1 MASENDLPDNEDV
14 KKKAL
19 ARLAVAGLVTAAA
32 LAGLWWLDQGK
43 KPSTDKVAL
52 APQPAPIRP
61 AHAPEPTLPQIEPLP
76 EATDEGGPV
85 EPAVEAA
92 MPQEAPPPPRVSNAP
107 RQAMAPPEPNT
118 SRPATPMPTP
128 PSPSPAQAPAA
139 LPPSLPPTSASG
151 SFVVQLGV
159 FSTPARAEELVR
171 QLKSKGIRASTETR
185 VHVGPF
191 LNRQEAEKA
200 QAEMHRLGLNGVVTT
215 AAPTK

>member
-1 MASENDLPDNEDV
+1 MASENELPDNEDV

-19 ARLAVAGLVTAAA
+19 ARLAVAGLVTVAA

-43 KPSTDKVAL
+43 KAPPDKMPQ

-61 AHAPEPTLPQIEPLP
+61 AQAPEPALPTAEPPP
-76 EATDEGGPV
+76 ETPAGLGTQE
-85 EPAVEAA
+85 EPTETVA
-92 MPQEAPPPPRVSNAP
+92 PPEAPPPPRVSNAP
-107 RQAMAPPEPNT
+107 RIPQPPVEPAPARQA
-118 SRPATPMPTP
+118 
-128 PSPSPAQAPAA
+128 APAA
-139 LPPSLPPTSASG
+139 QPVMPPPTQQPPALPATAATG

-159 FSTPARAEELVR
+159 FANPTGAEELVR

-200 QAEMHRLGLNGVVTT
+200 QAEMRRLGINGIVTT

>member
-19 ARLAVAGLVTAAA
+19 ARLAVAGLVTATA

-43 KPSTDKVAL
+43 KTPRDKLAL

-61 AHAPEPTLPQIEPLP
+61 APAPEPSLPQTEPP
-76 EATDEGGPV
+76 PVATDEGGPV
-85 EPAVEAA
+85 ESVDGARL
-92 MPQEAPPPPRVSNAP
+92 PQEAPPPPRVSNAP
-107 RQAMAPPEPNT
+107 RQAPVPSEAST
-118 SRPATPMPTP
+118 SRPAAPMPTTP
-128 PSPSPAQAPAA
+128 MQAPAQGPA
-139 LPPSLPPTSASG
+139 AQPPSLPPVSASG

-159 FSTPARAEELVR
+159 FSTPARAEALVR
-171 QLKSKGIRASTETR
+171 QLRSKGIRASTETR

-200 QAEMHRLGLNGVVTT
+200 QAEMRRLGLNGVVTT
-215 AAPTK
+215 VAPTK

>member
-61 AHAPEPTLPQIEPLP
+61 APAPEPSLPQTEPPP
-76 EATDEGGPV
+76 ETPDEGGPI
-85 EPAVEAA
+85 EPAGEVG

-107 RQAMAPPEPNT
+107 RLAQVPSEPSTPRPASPMPMAPT
-118 SRPATPMPTP
+118 SPPT
-128 PSPSPAQAPAA
+128 QAPGA
-139 LPPSLPPTSASG
+139 PPLSLPPISTTG

-200 QAEMHRLGLNGVVTT
+200 QAEMRRLGLSGVVTT